1 MESILFDAH
10 VHLYPKFDSTEV
22 FTHALRNFYALS
34 GGTAGPPLL
43 LLAER
48 SDCRFFEDLD
58 ADQLPSGYSLDRL
71 AEEPAV
77 RIISPANETLL
88 LIAGRQIVSR
98 ESLEV
103 CALACTLNLPDRQY
117 AAAEIVDRVHQ
128 AGGVPALNWAPGKWL
143 FSRGKVVV
151 ALLQRFQPNALLI
164 GDTTMRPTLWST
176 PRLMQSA
183 HQSGFH
189 ILAGSDPLPFSGE
202 EKQIGRYACRMQAA
216 WQSDRPVAS
225 LRAALLNPASLIERV
240 GRRSSS
246 YEFIGRQWRIMREQK
261 TRGAG
266 A

>member
-10 VHLYPKFDSTEV
+10 VHLYPQFDLPNAL
-22 FTHALRNFYALS
+22 THARRNLSALS
-34 GGTAGPPLL
+34 GGTAGPSLL
-43 LLAER
+43 LLTER
-48 SDCRFFEDLD
+48 SDCRFFENLD
-58 ADQLPSGYSLDRL
+58 ADQLPAGYSLDRL
-71 AEEPAV
+71 AEKPAV
-77 RIISPANETLL
+77 RMISPANETLF

-103 CALACTLNLPDRQY
+103 CALACTLHLSDRQY

-128 AGGVPALNWAPGKWL
+128 AGGVPVLNWAPGKWL
-143 FSRGKVVV
+143 FSREKVVV
-151 ALLQRFQPNALLI
+151 ALLQRFRPEALLI

-176 PRLMQSA
+176 PRLMRNARQC
-183 HQSGFH
+183 GFH

-225 LRAALLNPASLIERV
+225 LRAALLNPASVIERV

-246 YEFIGRQWRIMREQK
+246 CEFISRQWRIMREQK
-261 TRGAG
+261 KRGAG

>member
-1 MESILFDAH
+1 MEPILFDAH
-10 VHLYPKFDSTEV
+10 VHLYPQFDLREA
-22 FTHALRNFYALS
+22 FTQAWRNFTALS
-34 GGTAGPPLL
+34 REPAGPRLL

-48 SDCRFFEDLD
+48 SDCRFFESLDLKR
-58 ADQLPSGYSLDRL
+58 LPAGYTLDRL

-77 RIISPANETLL
+77 KIISPADETLF

-103 CALACTLNLPDRQY
+103 CALACPLHLPDRQY

-128 AGGVPALNWAPGKWL
+128 AGGVPSLNWAPGKWL
-143 FSRGKVVV
+143 FSREKVVD
-151 ALLQRFQPNALLI
+151 ALLQRFQPDALLI

-183 HQSGFH
+183 QRSGFH

-216 WQSDRPVAS
+216 WQNDRPVAS
-225 LRAALLNPASLIERV
+225 LRAALLNPGSVIERV
-240 GRRSSS
+240 
-246 YEFIGRQWRIMREQK
+246 
-261 TRGAG
+261 
-266 A
+266 

>member
-10 VHLYPKFDSTEV
+10 VHLYPQFDLAEA
-22 FTHALRNFYALS
+22 FTCARGNFAALS
-34 GGTAGPPLL
+34 RETAGPQLL
-43 LLAER
+43 LLTER
-48 SDCRFFEDLD
+48 SDCQFFEDLD
-58 ADQLPSGYSLDRL
+58 MDRLPAGYSLYRL

-77 RIISPANETLL
+77 TIISPANEALF

-103 CALACTLNLPDRQY
+103 CALACTLHLPDRQY

-143 FSRGKVVV
+143 FSREKVVV
-151 ALLQRFQPNALLI
+151 ALLQRFQPDALLI

-176 PRLMQSA
+176 PRLMRSA
-183 HQSGFH
+183 RQSGFH
-189 ILAGSDPLPFSGE
+189 VLAGSDPLPFSGE

-216 WQSDRPVAS
+216 WQNDRPVAS
-225 LRAALLNPASLIERV
+225 LRAALLNPAGVIERV

-246 YEFIGRQWRIMREQK
+246 CEFIGRQWRIMREQK